1 MRDVR
6 TAYPD
11 VLSTAGVDRLS
22 EIVSRYAVVDDT
34 VKQAHFNSIHKKASV
49 PESCPWCGG
58 KLIIRTAKKGPNA
71 GTQFYG
77 CSNYPKCKYT
87 RNKN

>member
-22 EIVSRYAVVDDT
+22 EIVSR
-34 VKQAHFNSIHKKASV
+34 
-49 PESCPWCGG
+49 
-58 KLIIRTAKKGPNA
+58 IIRTAKKGPNA

>member
-22 EIVSRYAVVDDT
+22 EIVSR
-34 VKQAHFNSIHKKASV
+34 
-49 PESCPWCGG
+49 
-58 KLIIRTAKKGPNA
+58 IIRTAKKVQ
-71 GTQFYG
+71 TQGRSFMG
-77 CSNYPKCKYT
+77 AQTIQNVNIQEIKT
-87 RNKN
+87 KN

>member
-22 EIVSRYAVVDDT
+22 EIVSRCFFLASTNCTFNLTNIRSFLKAWKIVSKDYANYKTYFLKAIESKFANSVVSSNQTSDSDDLP
-34 VKQAHFNSIHKKASV
+34 F
-49 PESCPWCGG
+49 
-58 KLIIRTAKKGPNA
+58 
-71 GTQFYG
+71 
-77 CSNYPKCKYT
+77 
-87 RNKN
+87 